1 MSAPNLEDALVQYLQ
16 YLEVIRGYSDH
27 TVSNYRRDLRK
38 LIEFSETR
46 NITRPDALHSAD
58 IRQWVAM
65 LSRDKLAPSSIQR
78 HLSAARSLFKFLRR
92 TDPTLADP
100 TQGVR
105 APRVPRTL
113 PKTLEADQITQ
124 LLDHNPES
132 ALLTRDHAIAE
143 LLYSAGL
150 RLSELVGANLCDLDR
165 QEKVITVL
173 GKGQKTRVV
182 PVGGPA
188 LVAIDAWMKCRPIGN
203 ESLGHD
209 SPLFVT
215 QSGNRVSTRTVQARL
230 KALAARHGMQ
240 QTVHPHVLRHAFASH
255 LLESSGDLRA
265 VQELLGH
272 ANISTTQIYTHL
284 DFQHLAKVYD
294 QAHPRAQKTKP

>member
-1 MSAPNLEDALVQYLQ
+1 MSAPNLADALVQYLQ
-16 YLEVIRGYSDH
+16 YLEVVRGYSDH
-27 TVSNYRRDLRK
+27 TIASYRRDLSK
-38 LIEFSETR
+38 LIEFSESKK
-46 NITRPDALHSAD
+46 ITTPEALHSAD
-58 IRQWVAM
+58 IRQWVAE
-65 LSRDKLAPSSIQR
+65 LSREKLAPSSIQR

-92 TDPTLADP
+92 TDATLADP

-113 PKTLEADQITQ
+113 PKTLETDQITQ

-150 RLSELVGANLCDLDR
+150 RLAELVGANLSDLDR
-165 QEKVITVL
+165 QDKVITVV

-188 LVAIDAWMKCRPIGN
+188 LAAIDAWMKCRPMGN
-203 ESLGHD
+203 ERLGHD

-215 QSGNRVSTRTVQARL
+215 QNGGRVSARTVQARL
-230 KALAARHGMQ
+230 KALAARYGMQ

-294 QAHPRAQKTKP
+294 QAHPRAHKSKP